1 MSGPT
6 SASGEARPVPLH
18 SDQIE
23 AAAGM
28 LARAFHQGPL
38 ACFVLPDQRR
48 RRHGERL
55 HGVERV
61 ASVATPTFKAHVV
74 RCRGCGRFIDVWQ
87 PARILPLGRRQQRW
101 VDVRH

>member
-6 SASGEARPVPLH
+6 STSGEPRPVPLH

-23 AAAGM
+23 AAGM
-28 LARAFHQGPL
+28 LARVFHQDSL
-38 ACFVLPDQRR
+38 ARFVFSNQRR
-48 RRHGERL
+48 RRRGGRL

-74 RCRGCGRFIDVWQ
+74 RCRGCGRFIDV
-87 PARILPLGRRQQRW
+87 
-101 VDVRH
+101 